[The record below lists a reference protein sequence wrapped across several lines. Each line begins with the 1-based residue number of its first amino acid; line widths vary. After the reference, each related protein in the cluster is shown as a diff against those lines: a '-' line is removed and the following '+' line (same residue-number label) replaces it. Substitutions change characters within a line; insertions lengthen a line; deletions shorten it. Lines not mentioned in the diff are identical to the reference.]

1 MKVYKAMDE
10 VMCEKDDW
18 CEKRCELM
26 KEEQKLIS
34 VITRGVKGWSR
45 GRDDCWER
53 RCRSRLLTTLALHS
67 PDTSAFL
74 KIEFVLPFSR
84 DDWNRLTQKVTD

>member
-45 GRDDCWER
+45 GEMIAGRG
-53 RCRSRLLTTLALHS
+53 A
-67 PDTSAFL
+67 AGA
-74 KIEFVLPFSR
+74 VY
-84 DDWNRLTQKVTD
+84 